1 MATEPRDEVPA
12 VKDNLHSDRE
22 AGMDQRGGNES
33 RDVGNDP
40 SQAAQES
47 ATAAESLKAQVEK
60 EDKEQQAKRPKTGEE
75 LGVEVRHPSD
85 GAESEVIP
93 GH

>member
-1 MATEPRDEVPA
+1 MATEPQGDLPP
-12 VKDNLHSDRE
+12 VKDNLHSDRN

-40 SQAAQES
+40 TQAAQES
-47 ATAAESLKAQVEK
+47 VTAADSLKGQVEK
-60 EDKEQQAKRPKTGEE
+60 EDKEQQAKRSKTGEE

-93 GH
+93 GK

>member
-1 MATEPRDEVPA
+1 
-12 VKDNLHSDRE
+12 
-22 AGMDQRGGNES
+22 MDQRGGNES

-40 SQAAQES
+40 SQGAQES
-47 ATAAESLKAQVEK
+47 VTAADSLKRQVEK
-60 EDKEQQAKRPKTGEE
+60 ENQDQQKRPKTGEE

-93 GH
+93 EK